1 MTDETNPTPPPAAG
15 PLSDGFAV
23 PAGQDEFAGIP
34 SSRGRHPAIALG
46 TAALACFLIF
56 QIKSDLRY
64 ALAPGVAQDLGD
76 ARPLSAAKTEALPVN
91 RYVRLAGNADRESAV
106 VLDTQGSW
114 HFTQFF
120 RLLGTNNRIFVRRVA
135 DPLPAELA
143 AHDVFVGR
151 LMRFSDLS
159 FQEAIRR
166 HFAGHVSATHFFAP
180 ADVRAALAQASG
192 GSLAIA
198 DLLGDR
204 VSLAAN
210 DELVIDMDRPG
221 QIRVAFPRERFVD
234 QAAAR
239 AAVEQQGG
247 QTIEAPG
254 DGVDPKSLELVVTF
268 PPERR
273 DRALQALG
281 EMDRRLHIRPARTT
295 HKARVADLGATAEAI
310 VVKTAGAE
318 PQVFPVA
325 QIQGIGTLAAVQI
338 PDDALILF
346 EGERPRDHLKSLIVA
361 AFLLGFAIVNL
372 LALRRRGDS

>member
-1 MTDETNPTPPPAAG
+1 MTDESKTPPLPAAG
-15 PLSDGFAV
+15 PLPDGLAA

-56 QIKSDLRY
+56 QLRSDLRY
-64 ALAPGVAQDLGD
+64 ALSPGVAQDLGD
-76 ARPLSAAKTEALPVN
+76 ARRLSTTKPEAWPVN
-91 RYVRLAGNADRESAV
+91 RYVRLAGHADRESAV

-120 RLLGTNNRIFVRRVA
+120 RLLGTNNRIFVRRTA

-166 HFAGHVSATHFFAP
+166 HFVGHVSATHFFAP
-180 ADVRAALAQASG
+180 ADVRAALAQSSG
-192 GSLAIA
+192 GSLALT

-221 QIRVAFPRERFVD
+221 QMRIELLRERFSD
-234 QAAAR
+234 QAKAR

-247 QTIEAPG
+247 QVIETPSDA
-254 DGVDPKSLELVVTF
+254 VDPKRLALVVAF

-273 DRALQALG
+273 DQALQTLG
-281 EMDRRLHIRPARTT
+281 ERDRQLHIQPARTT
-295 HKARVADLGATAEAI
+295 HKVRVADLGATAEAM
-310 VVKTAGAE
+310 VVKSAGAE
-318 PQVFPVA
+318 SQVFPVA

-338 PDDALILF
+338 SDDALILF
-346 EGERPRDHLKSLIVA
+346 EGERPRDHLKSLIIA
-361 AFLLGFAIVNL
+361 AFLLGFAVINL
-372 LALRRRGDS
+372 LALRRRDDT

>member
-1 MTDETNPTPPPAAG
+1 MTDESKTTPSPASG
-15 PLSDGFAV
+15 PLPDGLAAS
-23 PAGQDEFAGIP
+23 AGEDEFAGIP
-34 SSRGRHPAIALG
+34 SSYGRHPVIAVG

-56 QIKSDLRY
+56 QIKDDLRY
-64 ALAPGVAQDLGD
+64 ALSPAVVQELGD
-76 ARPLSAAKTEALPVN
+76 ARSLSTVKTEALPIN
-91 RYVRLAGNADRESAV
+91 RTVRVAGHADRESAV

-120 RLLGTNNRIFVRRVA
+120 RLLGTNNRIFVRRAA

-159 FQEAIRR
+159 FQAAIRR

-180 ADVRAALAQASG
+180 ADVRTALAQASG
-192 GSLAIA
+192 GWLALT

-221 QIRVAFPRERFVD
+221 QMRVEFLRERFAD
-234 QAAAR
+234 QAKAR

-247 QTIEAPG
+247 QVIEAPG
-254 DGVDPKSLELVVTF
+254 DAVDPKRLAMVVSF

-273 DRALQALG
+273 DQALQALG
-281 EMDRRLHIRPARTT
+281 ELDRQLHIQPAHTT

-310 VVKTAGAE
+310 VVKKTAGAE
-318 PQVFPVA
+318 SQAFPLA

-338 PDDALILF
+338 PDDAIILL
-346 EGERPRDHLKSLIVA
+346 EGERPGEHLKSLIIA
-361 AFLLGFAIVNL
+361 AFLLGFAVINL
-372 LALRRRGDS
+372 LALRRRVG